1 MHYNYPL
8 YDINSDSMTVS
19 KTLSTQSAA
28 QTQLLPLLADLQ
40 CIAVGVIYIDI
51 NQILHQPEELS

>member
-1 MHYNYPL
+1 
-8 YDINSDSMTVS
+8 MTVS

-28 QTQLLPLLADLQ
+28 QAQLQLLLADLQ